1 MKRTLRKAPL
11 RPAKLLPKSPTGI
24 RGLDGITGGGL
35 PRGRPTLVVGAAGC
49 GKTLLGIE
57 YLVHGAQDHGEPG
70 VFISF
75 EETAKDLSDNA
86 ASLGFDLRALVAAKK
101 LAIDHVY
108 IERSEIEEA
117 GAYDLEGLFI
127 RLGHAIDS
135 VGAKRVVL
143 DTVEALFGGLPD
155 PALLRAELRRLFH
168 WLKDRGVTAVITGE
182 RGQGTMTR
190 HGIEEYVSDCVILLE
205 LRVVDQVSTRQ
216 LRVVKYRG
224 SSHGTNE
231 YPFLIDG
238 RGLNVLPV
246 TSLGLNQTASRERVS
261 TGIPRLD
268 TMLGGKGYY
277 RGTTVL
283 LSGTAGCGK
292 TSLAAHFADATC
304 RRGERCLSFLFEES
318 PSQLMRNM
326 RSIGLNLE
334 PWVKKRRLQ
343 FHAARPSLFDLETHL
358 AVMLKTI
365 NEFNPSVVI
374 VDPISSFTAGGS
386 EREIKVMLIRLVDFL
401 KGRGITA
408 LLLHLTRGGAALE
421 GTSMDISSLIDTWL
435 LLRDIEL
442 NGERN
447 HGLYVLKSRGMAHS
461 NQIRELRLTDHGA
474 ELTDVYVGPAGVLT
488 GSARLAQEAG
498 ETAARLAA
506 KQEIERQQ
514 RALLR
519 KREAIESQIAALRAE
534 LAAAEAEAGQ
544 LIGEGRQRA
553 ARLALD
559 RETIGRSRHADA
571 GPHREKIPKR

>member
-1 MKRTLRKAPL
+1 MKRTPKKAHL
-11 RPAKLLPKSPTGI
+11 RPTKLLPKSLTGI
-24 RGLDGITGGGL
+24 RGLDEITGGGL

-57 YLVHGAQDHGEPG
+57 FLIHGVQDHGEPG

-75 EETAKDLSDNA
+75 EETAGDLADNV

-117 GAYDLEGLFI
+117 GAYDLEGLFL

-143 DTVEALFGGLPD
+143 DTIETLFLGLPD
-155 PALLRAELRRLFH
+155 PALLRAELRRLFR
-168 WLKDRGVTAVITGE
+168 WLKDKGVTAVITGE

-205 LRVVDQVSTRQ
+205 QRVTDQVSTRQ

-224 SSHGTNE
+224 TPHGTNE

-277 RGTTVL
+277 RGSTVL

-292 TSLAAHFADATC
+292 TSLSAHFADATC

-334 PWVKKRRLQ
+334 PWVKKGRLR
-343 FHAARPSLFDLETHL
+343 FHAARPSLWGLETHL
-358 AVMLKTI
+358 AVMLKAVD
-365 NEFNPSVVI
+365 EFNPSVVI
-374 VDPISSFTAGGS
+374 VDPISSFTVGGS
-386 EREIKVMLIRLVDFL
+386 EREIKAMCIRLVDFL
-401 KGRGITA
+401 KGRGVTT
-408 LLLHLTRGGAALE
+408 LLVNLTRGGDALE
-421 GTSMDISSLIDTWL
+421 TTSMDISSLIDTWL

-447 HGLYVLKSRGMAHS
+447 RGLYVLKSRGMAHS
-461 NQIRELRLTDHGA
+461 HQIRELVLTDRGA
-474 ELTDVYVGPAGVLT
+474 VLTDVYVGPAGVLT
-488 GSARLAQEAG
+488 GSARLAQEAV
-498 ETAARLAA
+498 EIATALAA
-506 KQEIERQQ
+506 KQEAERQQ
-514 RALLR
+514 RVWQC
-519 KREAIESQIAALRAE
+519 KREATESQIAALRAE
-534 LAAAEAEAGQ
+534 LAAAEAESEQ
-544 LIGEGRQRA
+544 LIGEARQRA
-553 ARLALD
+553 ARLMLD
-559 RETIGRSRHADA
+559 REALARSRHADA
-571 GPHREKIPKR
+571 GPDREKIPKR